1 MNRRNIVS
9 GTVDREQHGTKDG
22 GSHADAHRVALSAVA
37 PMTVVLLAV
46 SVSARD
52 WWMAACSLAVGM
64 LMFLEADL
72 LLRFVHPWRKSAD
85 GGVASPWAYAAVA
98 CISAA
103 IGAVIALWPS

>member
-9 GTVDREQHGTKDG
+9 GTVDREQHGTKGG

-37 PMTVVLLAV
+37 PMTVVLLAI

-52 WWMAACSLAVGM
+52 WWMAACSLAVGI
-64 LMFLEADL
+64 LLFLEVDL
-72 LLRFVHPWRKSAD
+72 LLRFAPPRRKAVD

-103 IGAVIALWPS
+103 VGVVIALWPS